1 MDSFS
6 FFLRT
11 LALTIIAVLIMQVRW
26 GTGTI
31 EDQVMN
37 FMTSSAVVRPIDD
50 TAKGAVVLIRNTW
63 SKATQTIN
71 TNFTNALRKEN
82 QPGSRLGSFSL
93 GRSEEY
99 IRSKTQEVQGVG
111 QEVGQDVA
119 MDTESFVKRFKKKAA
134 EVNRKVKKS
143 FIDETEVP
151 SFESVREKALRP
163 KDSSLARSIGS
174 EDEAEQDENSAGY

>member
-1 MDSFS
+1 MDAFS

-11 LALTIIAVLIMQVRW
+11 LALTIIAVLVMQVRW
-26 GTGTI
+26 GTSTI

-37 FMTSSAVVRPIDD
+37 FMTSSAIVRPIDD
-50 TAKGAVVLIRNTW
+50 TAKGAVVLIRNSWT
-63 SKATQTIN
+63 KITQTIN

-82 QPGSRLGSFSL
+82 QPGSRLGSFSF

-99 IRSKTQEVQGVG
+99 VKSKTQEVRDAG
-111 QEVGQDVA
+111 ENAAQDVA

-134 EVNRKVKKS
+134 EVGRKAKKS

-151 SFESVREKALRP
+151 SFESVREKART
-163 KDSSLARSIGS
+163 KDSSLARSIGA
-174 EDEAEQDENSAGY
+174 EDEAEQDESSAEY